1 MIPQKTVE
9 ELIAKHSLL
18 EKDLSS
24 GDIDKKLFAEKS
36 KEYSDLNEIID
47 VLLRILSVL
56 VLFISCGLLVY
67 FSHEKLKVSLINQQ
81 DPIVT
86 VPLDAGIVVE
96 SNKLKATLLNMSETN
111 LIWSKL
117 LEYQAF
123 KEFDQLIEELD
134 VFINKEQTIYESLN
148 NKKII
153 VSFHPSNNGSEI
165 FVALKTP
172 QSKF

>member
-1 MIPQKTVE
+1 M
-9 ELIAKHSLL
+9 
-18 EKDLSS
+18 
-24 GDIDKKLFAEKS
+24 
-36 KEYSDLNEIID
+36 NEIID

-56 VLFISCGLLVY
+56 ILFISCGLLVY

-123 KEFDQLIEELD
+123 KEFDRLIKELD
-134 VFINKEQTIYESLN
+134 VFITKEQIIDESLN
-148 NKKII
+148 NKKIYSI
-153 VSFHPSNNGSEI
+153 NNFFQHSI
-165 FVALKTP
+165 FFQHFFKLLV
-172 QSKF
+172 QHDRDVFQRF